1 MSRAKLSP
9 RGGGARGMSL
19 VVSYVGG
26 RVEQEQ
32 GGVDVPRCVVDV
44 GAQLSDCSCLLLPA
58 ALPPLCC
65 GVFGI

>member
-1 MSRAKLSP
+1 MF
-9 RGGGARGMSL
+9 L

-32 GGVDVPRCVVDV
+32 GGGVDVPRCVVDV